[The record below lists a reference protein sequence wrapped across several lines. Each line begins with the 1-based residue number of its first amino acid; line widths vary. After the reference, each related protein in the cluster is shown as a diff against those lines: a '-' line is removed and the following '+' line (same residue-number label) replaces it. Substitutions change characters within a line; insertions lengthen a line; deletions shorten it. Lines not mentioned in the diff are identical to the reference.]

1 MNDKVFY
8 VSSKFSLWED
18 WKALTFIK
26 ERISSP
32 SRRADVGGLGFFLLL
47 PKRGAA
53 YGTHGPRKAGLGGTV
68 HPGAPVT
75 SHRWHHPLD
84 PGQSGTLAQN
94 PFLPV
99 LGSLFAKDWGLAGGI
114 VGSRR
119 NQIRTQD

>member
-1 MNDKVFY
+1 MNDKVFC

-53 YGTHGPRKAGLGGTV
+53 CGTHGPRKAGLGGTV
-68 HPGAPVT
+68 HPGAPLT
-75 SHRWHHPLD
+75 SDLRHHPSD
-84 PGQSGTLAQN
+84 PGQSGTLAQD

-99 LGSLFAKDWGLAGGI
+99 LGSLFVKDWGLVGGDC
-114 VGSRR
+114 GKSEES
-119 NQIRTQD
+119 D